1 MGKLKK
7 LEKLKTYA
15 LCRKIKLSMLLSLNF
30 SNDQRE

>member
-7 LEKLKTYA
+7 LEKLKPYA
-15 LCRKIKLSMLLSLNF
+15 LWRKIKLSMLLSFNF